1 MNDKFKEMY
10 KGTISILDNAYR
22 TKNYLVV
29 QHIEIKHDKEEN
41 TVLCSYDTFYKRTP
55 EREKNY
61 KKNLQKP
68 PEFGRKAYSDS
79 NEYSYLR
86 RVKQFQ
92 SPTLPIIQHFGN
104 IK

>member
-61 KKNLQKP
+61 KKIFKNRLNLDGKRIRTAMSTRTYV
-68 PEFGRKAYSDS
+68 E
-79 NEYSYLR
+79 
-86 RVKQFQ
+86 
-92 SPTLPIIQHFGN
+92 
-104 IK
+104 